1 MIKWSLYVHF
11 TVEAVDAETGAR
23 AGRFE
28 TPHGPVL
35 TPAFMPVGTQ
45 ATVKSLD
52 PTELHALGARIV
64 LANTY
69 HLSLRPGAETVARLG
84 GLHRFMAWDGPILT
98 NSGGFQVFSL
108 AHLRRLDEDGVTFRS
123 HIDGSERRLTPEV
136 AIRAPGAARRG
147 RDHGLRRVPRGPR
160 HLRAHPRAPSSAPT
174 AGPSAAGGPTP
185 APTRPCSA
193 SSRGASST
201 TCACEGARAIG
212 ALDFPG
218 YAIGGVSVGESKADC
233 WRVAALVA
241 PLLPAGRPRYL
252 MGVGSPEDL
261 AQGVGAG
268 IDLFDCVLPTRLA
281 RNGTVLTDAGRES
294 LVRSRWRETEGPFDP
309 TCDCSTCARFSA
321 AYLHHLFR
329 AEELL
334 AHRLASVHNLRY
346 MARLSARMRQAILE
360 QRFGAWRA
368 ELPGRLPRGGRGP
381 APGAALEAPRR
392 LGGAP
397 RRAGRAR
404 PGGRTAAAGRGPGR
418 GVEPA
423 RWAGPGRPAV
433 TPRWPETLA
442 PSGGPG
448 GPGRP
453 GRRPP
458 GAPRGTPSAWPR
470 RCGCTSP
477 AGACGAGPPG

>member
-1 MIKWSLYVHF
+1 MFDF
-11 TVEAVDAETGAR
+11 TVEAVDSQTGAR

-52 PTELHALGARIV
+52 PAELRALGAQIV

-84 GLHRFMAWDGPILT
+84 GLHRFMAWDGPLLT
-98 NSGGFQVFSL
+98 DSGGFQVFSL

-136 AIRAPGAARRG
+136 AIEAQEQLGADVIMAFDECVEAPASYERTREALERTHRWAE
-147 RDHGLRRVPRGPR
+147 RCR
-160 HLRAHPRAPSSAPT
+160 RAH
-174 AGPSAAGGPTP
+174 
-185 APTRPCSA
+185 TRPDQALFGIVQGGLFDDLRLES
-193 SSRGASST
+193 
-201 TCACEGARAIG
+201 ARAIG

-241 PLLPAGRPRYL
+241 PRLPAGRPRYL

-261 AQGVGAG
+261 VQGVGAG

-309 TCDCSTCARFSA
+309 TCDCATCARFSA

-329 AEELL
+329 AQELL

-346 MARLSARMRQAILE
+346 MARLSARMRRAIFE

-368 ELPGRLPRGGRGP
+368 DFLGAYRVADEDRRQEQRLKRLAAWEGRRASLDGPDSHGERGGGSQ
-381 APGAALEAPRR
+381 
-392 LGGAP
+392 
-397 RRAGRAR
+397 AGW
-404 PGGRTAAAGRGPGR
+404 PGGER
-418 GVEPA
+418 
-423 RWAGPGRPAV
+423 
-433 TPRWPETLA
+433 
-442 PSGGPG
+442 
-448 GPGRP
+448 
-453 GRRPP
+453 
-458 GAPRGTPSAWPR
+458 
-470 RCGCTSP
+470 
-477 AGACGAGPPG
+477 GAGPRAGAPGGDREGAGDPALA

>member
-1 MIKWSLYVHF
+1 MFNF
-11 TVEAVDAETGAR
+11 TLEAVDAETGAR

-52 PTELHALGARIV
+52 PTELHALGARMV

-69 HLSLRPGAETVARLG
+69 HLSRRPGAETVARLG
-84 GLHRFMAWDGPILT
+84 GLHRFMAWDGPLLT
-98 NSGGFQVFSL
+98 DSGGFQVFSL

-136 AIRAPGAARRG
+136 AIEAQEQLGADVIMAFDECIEAPATYERA
-147 RDHGLRRVPRGPR
+147 RDALERTHRWAERCR
-160 HLRAHPRAPSSAPT
+160 RAH
-174 AGPSAAGGPTP
+174 
-185 APTRPCSA
+185 TRPDQA
-193 SSRGASST
+193 LFGIVQGGLFDDLRL
-201 TCACEGARAIG
+201 EGARAIG

-241 PLLPAGRPRYL
+241 PRLPPGRPRYL

-261 AQGVGAG
+261 VQGVGAG

-281 RNGTVLTDAGRES
+281 RNGTVLTDSGRES

-334 AHRLASVHNLRY
+334 GHRLASVHNLRY
-346 MARLSARMRQAILE
+346 MARLSDRMRQAVME
-360 QRFGAWRA
+360 GRFGAWRA
-368 ELPGRLPRGGRGP
+368 EFLGAYRVADESRRQEQRLKRL
-381 APGAALEAPRR
+381 AAWE
-392 LGGAP
+392 G
-397 RRAGRAR
+397 RRASLDAPDPEEVAP
-404 PGGRTAAAGRGPGR
+404 PGGTREASGD
-418 GVEPA
+418 PA
-423 RWAGPGRPAV
+423 
-433 TPRWPETLA
+433 LA
-442 PSGGPG
+442 
-448 GPGRP
+448 
-453 GRRPP
+453 
-458 GAPRGTPSAWPR
+458 
-470 RCGCTSP
+470 
-477 AGACGAGPPG
+477 

>member
-1 MIKWSLYVHF
+1 MFTF
-11 TVEAVDAETGAR
+11 TVEAVDSETGAR

-52 PTELHALGARIV
+52 PTELHALGAQMV

-84 GLHRFMAWDGPILT
+84 GLHRFMAWDGPLLT

-136 AIRAPGAARRG
+136 AIRAQEQLGADVIMAFDECLEAPATYERTREALD
-147 RDHGLRRVPRGPR
+147 RTHRWAERCR
-160 HLRAHPRAPSSAPT
+160 RAH
-174 AGPSAAGGPTP
+174 
-185 APTRPCSA
+185 TRPDQA
-193 SSRGASST
+193 LFGIVQGGLFDDLRL
-201 TCACEGARAIG
+201 EGARAIG

-233 WRVAALVA
+233 WRVSSLVA

-294 LVRSRWRETEGPFDP
+294 LVRSRWRETEGPFDLLLRLLHLRP
-309 TCDCSTCARFSA
+309 LLRRLPAPSLPGPGA
-321 AYLHHLFR
+321 AGPSPGQRAQPALHGPPLGPHAPGDPGAALR
-329 AEELL
+329 
-334 AHRLASVHNLRY
+334 RLA
-346 MARLSARMRQAILE
+346 
-360 QRFGAWRA
+360 GG
-368 ELPGRLPRGGRGP
+368 LPGRLPRGGRGP

-392 LGGAP
+392 LGEAP
-397 RRAGRAR
+397 RRPGRAR
-404 PGGRTAAAGRGPGR
+404 SRRGRAAGEGQ
-418 GVEPA
+418 
-423 RWAGPGRPAV
+423 
-433 TPRWPETLA
+433 
-442 PSGGPG
+442 GGQ
-448 GPGRP
+448 R
-453 GRRPP
+453 
-458 GAPRGTPSAWPR
+458 
-470 RCGCTSP
+470 
-477 AGACGAGPPG
+477 